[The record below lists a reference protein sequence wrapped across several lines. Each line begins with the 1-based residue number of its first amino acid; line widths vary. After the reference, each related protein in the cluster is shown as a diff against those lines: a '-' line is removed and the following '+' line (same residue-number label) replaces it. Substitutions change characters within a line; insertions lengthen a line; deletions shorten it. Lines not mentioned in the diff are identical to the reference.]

1 MALLGKNR
9 IPVTDAKGNSRHS
22 IHWINT
28 GNYTEPTARW
38 LGIFRRSLSLK
49 SSYPGLMSIPK
60 ERTYSPEQ
68 IVCEM
73 SLLSAEQ
80 LLSETTLCTP
90 KVIGAQMILGGEE
103 GGSVGLIGVLA
114 DEESS
119 SPFSDN
125 TLDSNTLEPKSH
137 LHKITASSEK
147 PLSLAK
153 RLAYLLQPP
162 TDILVSPEG
171 PLEWN
176 GILYPF
182 QVDGVKTLI
191 SHKALLLADDMGLGK
206 TIQVVAALRILA
218 IQHRMEQALIV
229 VPLSLLVQWRKE
241 IRNWAPELRIST
253 VHGAAQE
260 RAWQWK
266 APAHIYLT
274 TYDILRSDLTENPES
289 PPRRKTWD
297 VVILDEA
304 QRIKNRDIELSKK
317 CKQIP
322 RKKAWVLTGTP
333 LENKI
338 DDLASIMEFLTPL
351 ENGQTPKRF
360 YSDSQMLGEHKRI
373 QLRRKK
379 TDVLPELPPKITK
392 QILLPLSNQ
401 QMANYRKAEEEGVLQ
416 LKELGETVRIQNV
429 LELILRLKQICNFCP
444 STSQSAKIE
453 DMKERLDTLVNEGH
467 RALIFSQFTDNRFG
481 VRAIA
486 DKLGDFN
493 PLLYTGGFSSS
504 KRAVAITKFK
514 ETLGHKALILSLK
527 AGGQGLNLQEA
538 SYVFHFD
545 RWWNPAVEHQA
556 TDRTHRMGQTLS
568 VHVYKYICENTIEER
583 INQILQEKQRLFEDV
598 VDDVSMDLKEQL
610 TGKELFGLFG
620 LTPPARAEQPLRKT
634 EALPVFSEMNGIEF
648 ERYVQNLL
656 KKRGWLVETTPP
668 TRDGGIDL
676 IATKQDVV
684 GGETTLYIQCK
695 NYGNPVGVKVFREL
709 QGVLLEKQRGIR
721 GVVVCPNDF
730 STDALSFAKS
740 RGLIPWGRK
749 ELFELSKTMDKP
761 SDSL

>member
-1 MALLGKNR
+1 
-9 IPVTDAKGNSRHS
+9 
-22 IHWINT
+22 
-28 GNYTEPTARW
+28 
-38 LGIFRRSLSLK
+38 
-49 SSYPGLMSIPK
+49 
-60 ERTYSPEQ
+60 
-68 IVCEM
+68 
-73 SLLSAEQ
+73 
-80 LLSETTLCTP
+80 
-90 KVIGAQMILGGEE
+90 MILGGEG
-103 GGSVGLIGVLA
+103 GGSVGLIGVLVDKEA
-114 DEESS
+114 S
-119 SPFSDN
+119 SPFNDN
-125 TLDSNTLEPKSH
+125 ALAHSTLKLKPSLP
-137 LHKITASSEK
+137 KITASPEK
-147 PLSLAK
+147 HLSLAK

-162 TDILVSPEG
+162 TDMLVSPEG

-176 GILYPF
+176 GNLFPF
-182 QVDGVKTLI
+182 QVDGIKALI
-191 SHKALLLADDMGLGK
+191 SHKSLLLADDMGLGK

-218 IQHRMEQALIV
+218 IQRRMERALLI
-229 VPLSLLVQWRKE
+229 VPLSLLVQWRNE
-241 IRNWAPELRIST
+241 IRNWAPELRVST

-274 TYDILRSDLTENPES
+274 TYEILRSDLTENPES

-304 QRIKNRDIELSKK
+304 QRIKNRDIELSRK
-317 CKQIP
+317 CKQVP

-360 YSDSQMLGEHKRI
+360 YPDWQMLDEHKRI

-379 TDVLPELPPKITK
+379 ADVLPQLPLKTTK
-392 QILLPLSNQ
+392 QILLSLSKQ
-401 QMANYRKAEEEGVLQ
+401 QMANYRKAEDEGVLQ

-453 DMKERLDTLVNEGH
+453 DMKERLDTLVSEGH

-486 DKLGDFN
+486 NKLGDFN

-504 KRAVAITKFK
+504 MRAATIAKFK
-514 ETLGHKALILSLK
+514 ETPEHKALILSLK

-556 TDRTHRMGQTLS
+556 TDRSHRMGQTLP

-598 VDDVSMDLKEQL
+598 VDDVSIDLREQL

-620 LTPPARAEQPLRKT
+620 LTPPARTAQPSRKT
-634 EALPVFSEMNGIEF
+634 ETLPAFSEMNGIEF
-648 ERYVQNLL
+648 EDYVQNLL
-656 KKRGWLVETTPP
+656 KKKGWLVEATPP

-676 IATKQDVV
+676 IATKQDIV

-695 NYGNPVGVKVFREL
+695 NYGKPVGVKVFREL

-730 STDALSFAKS
+730 SADALSFVKS

-749 ELFELSKTMDKP
+749 ELFELSRTTNKP

>member
-1 MALLGKNR
+1 MQATDTSGK
-9 IPVTDAKGNSRHS
+9 PHQS
-22 IHWINT
+22 IHWINKD
-28 GNYTEPTARW
+28 NFSEPTARW

-49 SSYPGLMSIPK
+49 PSYPGLMSIPK

-68 IVCEM
+68 IVCDM
-73 SLLSAEQ
+73 SLLFAER
-80 LLSETTLCTP
+80 LLAGTNLYTP
-90 KVIGAQMILGGEE
+90 QYIAAQMILGGED

-114 DEESS
+114 DEEVS
-119 SPFSDN
+119 SPLKDN
-125 TLDSNTLEPKSH
+125 TLNSSTLEPKLHSH
-137 LHKITASSEK
+137 KMADSPEK

-162 TDILVSPEG
+162 TDVLVSPEG

-176 GILYPF
+176 GNLFPF
-182 QVDGVKTLI
+182 QVDGVKALI

-218 IQHRMEQALIV
+218 IQHRMEQALII
-229 VPLSLLVQWRKE
+229 VPLSLLVQWRNE
-241 IRNWAPELRIST
+241 IRMWAPELRVST
-253 VHGAAQE
+253 VHGPSQE

-266 APAHIYLT
+266 ATVHIYLT
-274 TYDILRSDLTENPES
+274 TYDVLRSDLTENPES
-289 PPRRKTWD
+289 PPRKKTWD
-297 VVILDEA
+297 VVVLDEA
-304 QRIKNRDIELSKK
+304 QRIKNRDTELSRK

-351 ENGQTPKRF
+351 ENGQPPKRF
-360 YSDSQMLGEHKRI
+360 YPDSQMLAEHRRI

-379 TDVLPELPPKITK
+379 PDVLPELPPKITK
-392 QILLPLSNQ
+392 QILLPLSRQ
-401 QMANYRKAEEEGVLQ
+401 QMSSYRKAEDEGVLQ

-453 DMKERLDTLVNEGH
+453 DMKERLETLVSEDH

-486 DKLGDFN
+486 DKLSDFK
-493 PLLYTGGFSSS
+493 PLVYTGGLTSNV
-504 KRAVAITKFK
+504 RAATIAKFK
-514 ETLGHKALILSLK
+514 DTPEHKALILSLK

-556 TDRTHRMGQTLS
+556 TDRTHRMGQTFK

-598 VDDVSMDLKEQL
+598 VDDVSIDLKEQL
-610 TGKELFGLFG
+610 SGKELFGLFG
-620 LTPPARAEQPLRKT
+620 LTPPARTEQPARKT
-634 EALPVFSEMNGIEF
+634 DTLPAFSEMNGNGIEF
-648 ERYVQNLL
+648 EHYVQNLL
-656 KKRGWLVETTPP
+656 QKKGWLVETTPP

-676 IATKQDVV
+676 IATKQDIV

-695 NYGNPVGVKVFREL
+695 NYGTPVGVKVFREL
-709 QGVLLEKQRGIR
+709 QGVLLEQQRGSR

-730 STDALSFAKS
+730 SADALSFAKS

-749 ELFELSKTMDKP
+749 ELFELSKTTGKP
-761 SDSL
+761 SNIL